1 MAMKDKRVIGSVG
14 VAVCMAAA
22 IAWAGVGG
30 TDHDFTTEA
39 WNASGEKCLPC
50 HIPHHADTSIE
61 LPLWNHAYPDG
72 AAFTVWP
79 GATLGPESLACL
91 GCHDGQTA
99 LDSFSGQIG
108 STVMTGHNVV
118 GSDLTD
124 DHPVGV
130 EYGTSTRR
138 APVGTIWGGQP
149 AVVVGFGGLPL
160 FGPDNAVECSTC
172 HTPHD
177 NVPGR
182 EPFLRVSS
190 DESLICVSCHTAH
203 D

>member
-1 MAMKDKRVIGSVG
+1 MKAKKTLLTVAAFGIALMAG
-14 VAVCMAAA
+14 VA
-22 IAWAGVGG
+22 IAGVGG
-30 TDHDFTTEA
+30 TDHDFTSEL

-50 HIPHHADTSIE
+50 HIPHHADLSIE
-61 LPLWNHAYPDG
+61 APLWNHAYPDG
-72 AAFTVWP
+72 SAFTTWP
-79 GATLGPESLACL
+79 GATLGAESLACL

-99 LDSFSGQIG
+99 LDSFSGQTG
-108 STVMTGHNVV
+108 SIVMTGHNVV

-138 APVGTIWGGQP
+138 APVGTIWGSQP
-149 AVVVGFGGLPL
+149 GIPVGFGGLPL
-160 FGPDNAVECSTC
+160 FGPDNAIECATC

-182 EPFLRVSS
+182 EPFLRVATAGSA
-190 DESLICVSCHTAH
+190 LCVACHTAH